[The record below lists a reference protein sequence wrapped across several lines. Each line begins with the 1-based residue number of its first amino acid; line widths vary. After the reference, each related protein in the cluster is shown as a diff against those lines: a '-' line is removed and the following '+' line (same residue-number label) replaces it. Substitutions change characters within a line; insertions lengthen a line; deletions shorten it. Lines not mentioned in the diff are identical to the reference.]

1 MTTAHDVF
9 SGRTAVITGA
19 GSGIGKGLAQHA
31 ASLGMNLVLA
41 DIDETRLEVLAKELP
56 GEVLTVVTD
65 VTDAAAVDRLA
76 DAAFERFG
84 SVELVVNNAG
94 IMRIGYAWA
103 LSADDW
109 NTAIDVNLRG
119 VVHGIRSFVPR
130 LVAQGTAAHVVNVS
144 SVGGFLPSPMMA
156 PYTAT
161 KFAVLG
167 LTESLALELQM
178 AQSAVRVSVVTPG
191 PVRSEIFAQAPD
203 TEDPALLGFHG
214 YLAQQNV
221 EEGIPGEEYARIVLD
236 AVAADEYWVIT
247 HPEFTDAGLAAR
259 AEMIRKRTAPSISLG

>member
-19 GSGIGKGLAQHA
+19 GSGIGEGLARHA
-31 ASLGMNLVLA
+31 ASLGMSLVLA
-41 DIDETRLEVLAKELP
+41 DIDAARLDLLAQELP
-56 GEVLTVVTD
+56 GEVLCVPTD
-65 VTDAAAVDRLA
+65 VADPAAVDDLA
-76 DAAFERFG
+76 EAAFERFG

-94 IMRIGYAWA
+94 IMTIGYAWEI
-103 LSADDW
+103 SADRWDA
-109 NTAIDVNLRG
+109 AIDVNLRG
-119 VVHGIRSFVPR
+119 VVNGVRSFVPR
-130 LVAQGTAAHVVNVS
+130 LVAQGTRVHVVNVS

-167 LTESLALELQM
+167 LTESLAMELQM
-178 AQSAVRVSVVTPG
+178 RESPVRVCVVTPG

-203 TEDPALLGFHG
+203 TDDPALLGFHD
-214 YLAQQNV
+214 YLARQNV

-236 AVAADEYWVIT
+236 AVAAGEYWVIT
-247 HPEFTDAGLAAR
+247 HPAFTDTGLAAR
-259 AEMIRKRTAPSISLG
+259 AEMIRTRTAPSIALG

>member
-19 GSGIGKGLAQHA
+19 ASGIGKGLAQHA

-41 DIDETRLEVLAKELP
+41 DIDQGRLDDVAKELS
-56 GEVLTVVTD
+56 GDVLAVATD
-65 VTDAAAVDRLA
+65 VSDAAAVERLA
-76 DAAFERFG
+76 EAAFERFG

-94 IMRIGYAWA
+94 IMEIGYSWA
-103 LSADDW
+103 IPAERWDK
-109 NTAIDVNLRG
+109 AIDVNLRG
-119 VVHGIRSFVPR
+119 VVNGIRSFVPR

-167 LTESLALELQM
+167 LTESLALELRM
-178 AQSAVRVSVVTPG
+178 AQSPVKVSVVTPG
-191 PVRSEIFAQAPD
+191 PVRSEIFANAPD
-203 TEDPALLGFHG
+203 TDDPALLGFHQ

-236 AVAADEYWVIT
+236 AVAAGEYWVIT

-259 AEMIRKRTAPSISLG
+259 AEMIKHRTAPSITLG

>member
-31 ASLGMNLVLA
+31 ASLGMKLVLA
-41 DIDETRLEVLAKELP
+41 DIDEDRLSAVASELP
-56 GEVLTVVTD
+56 GEVLSVVTD
-65 VTDAAAVDRLA
+65 VADAAAVDRLA
-76 DAAFERFG
+76 EAAFERFG

-94 IMRIGYAWA
+94 VMRIGYSWA
-103 LSADDW
+103 ISAQDW
-109 NTAIDVNLRG
+109 DTAIDVNLRG
-119 VVHGIRSFVPR
+119 VVNGVRAFVPR
-130 LVAQGTAAHVVNVS
+130 LVAQGTAAHVVNVA

-167 LTESLALELQM
+167 LTESLAMELQM
-178 AQSAVRVSVVTPG
+178 AQSPVKVSVVTPG
-191 PVRSEIFAQAPD
+191 PVRSEIFAQAPA
-203 TEDPALLGFHG
+203 TEDPALLGFHQ

-221 EEGIPGEEYARIVLD
+221 EEGIPGDEYARIVLD
-236 AVAADEYWVIT
+236 AVAAGEYWVIT

-259 AEMIRKRTAPSISLG
+259 AEMITTRTAPSVSLG